1 MIPRKKGFIMLI
13 YYQGV
18 IIMKYANIKK
28 YDIANGP
35 GVRVSLFVS
44 GCKHHCKGC
53 FNEIAWDFNYGKE
66 FSSDVQDE
74 IIAALKPDYIEGLTI
89 LGGEPFEPE
98 NQRGLLSFL
107 KRVREELPK
116 KTIWAFSGFILDKE
130 ILGTSRANCE
140 VTNELLSLI
149 DVLVDGRF
157 EENKKDIALIFKG
170 SSNQRIID
178 LRKTL
183 KEGHIVLSPLNDK
196 KSY

>member
-1 MIPRKKGFIMLI
+1 MNYGE
-13 YYQGV
+13 
-18 IIMKYANIKK
+18 IKFN
-28 YDIANGP
+28 DIANGE
-35 GVRVSLFVS
+35 GVRTSLFVS
-44 GCKHHCKGC
+44 GCRHHCKNC
-53 FNEIAWDFNYGKE
+53 FNEQTWDFGFGQPFTE
-66 FSSDVQDE
+66 ETMEE
-74 IIAALKPDYIEGLTI
+74 ILDSCNHDWLNGLSL

-157 EENKKDIALIFKG
+157 EEDKKDIALIFKG
-170 SSNQRIID
+170 PSNQRIID

-183 KEGHIVLSPLNDK
+183 KEGHIVLNPLNDK

>member
-1 MIPRKKGFIMLI
+1 
-13 YYQGV
+13 
-18 IIMKYANIKK
+18 MKYANIKK

-107 KRVREELPK
+107 KRVREELPN

-157 EENKKDIALIFKG
+157 EEDKKDIALIFKG

-178 LRKTL
+178 LRKTR

>member
-1 MIPRKKGFIMLI
+1 MN
-13 YYQGV
+13 
-18 IIMKYANIKK
+18 YATIKNL
-28 YDIANGP
+28 DIANGP
-35 GVRVSLFVS
+35 GLRVSLFVS
-44 GCKHHCKGC
+44 GCTHHCKGC
-53 FNEIAWDFNYGKE
+53 FNPESWDFNYGQPFTKE
-66 FSSDVQDE
+66 TEDE
-74 IIAALKPDYIEGLTI
+74 ILRLMEGEHIRGLSL

-98 NQRGLLSFL
+98 NQRGLLPFL
-107 KRVREELPK
+107 KRVREELPN

-157 EENKKDIALIFKG
+157 EEDKKDIALIFKG

>member
-1 MIPRKKGFIMLI
+1 
-13 YYQGV
+13 
-18 IIMKYANIKK
+18 MKYANIKK

-89 LGGEPFEPE
+89 LGGWTLWA
-98 NQRGLLSFL
+98 RKSKRLLSFL
-107 KRVREELPK
+107 KRVREELPN

-157 EENKKDIALIFKG
+157 EEDKKDIALIFKG

>member
-1 MIPRKKGFIMLI
+1 
-13 YYQGV
+13 
-18 IIMKYANIKK
+18 MKYANIKK

-98 NQRGLLSFL
+98 NQRGLLSFSHGDHEEQAGRFAL
-107 KRVREELPK
+107 IKRVREELPK

-130 ILGTSRANCE
+130 ILGISRANCE

-157 EENKKDIALIFKG
+157 EEDKKDIALIFKG